1 MGLDPQV
8 VETLVTSIRQRYPE
22 WSGFA
27 DAAFERDE
35 RGYKLKTIELAVGEN
50 GLLLESELRADL
62 DGRALKSFLE
72 RFIRVGKDI
81 NMLFLHIPS
90 NSDLWALYESV
101 NGDGAGQ
108 EDLCGALLDLV
119 WGEGE
124 SPSRLQRFVDFCA
137 AGDLHCP
144 WPLPTYFLF
153 ITHPDDDMFVKPRLY
168 RDIAKKL
175 GTPWTAK
182 GGPNGLDYAAL
193 KDWSHEVRRALE
205 PHGARDMVDV
215 QSMLWVAGNEMMG
228 GTSPTG
234 STGDVL
240 SPGGTSTLGA
250 PFDRIFDDRAE
261 ADWAFDLLSRGCELL
276 GVTGPDDPRIAATLP
291 YGGGHLH
298 LNLGNWLMVGFEPPA
313 NENDL
318 GLAMLADAPGIK
330 DLAGGL
336 FKKAGGGDSLFAL
349 KYLPRGQYR
358 ASAELQNSFQQS
370 MPALGSH
377 FSHAV
382 SSGARKHHTPEVA
395 QAIFDAGVRDDL
407 LTLGL
412 EEYRRRRGPKAVN
425 EAFSIEARDL
435 LAAMTAE
442 PTKSFYAAHKEE
454 LAEHVQE
461 PVKSLLLEVGER
473 VQPALRDTLETEKR
487 LFSIFPKNDFGKGGA
502 WPYYWGAFYPVGGKK
517 TQGCQLYVTL
527 GDGGFSYGFSIG
539 DYASEDRKRF
549 TRNVGDSRDALVVAL
564 VDTINAPDFDLGS
577 ENETLGGDATM
588 IPDGLDLASWLAD
601 VGKVGPQARVVV
613 PWHELLATEREQ
625 LVQDVVRAFDRLFPL
640 VLLCTLDD
648 PMPAIN
654 DYLETAGGETG
665 GVAEPNPPYSLD
677 DLVAETSLPKKNLEA
692 WLRAIDR
699 KGQAILYGP
708 PGTGKTYVAERLAKH
723 LVAGGTGTAELVQFH
738 PAYAYEDFMQGMRPK
753 ARDGGGLDYP
763 IMDGRFKQFCDQ
775 ARGRDGLSVLI
786 IDEVNRA
793 NLARVFGELMY
804 LLEYRDKSIPLAAGG
819 RFSIPANV
827 RLIGTMNTADRSIAL
842 VDHALRRRFAFLP
855 LYPDYRMLTDYHAK
869 NGGGYDPAKL
879 VDVLKDLNRKIGD
892 HHYEVGTSF
901 FMRPDIADQLPDV
914 WSMEIEP
921 YLEEY
926 FFDQRATVDSFRWDE
941 VKKKL
946 GAE

>member
-8 VETLVTSIRQRYPE
+8 VETLITAIRQRYPE

-27 DAAFERDE
+27 DVAFERDE

-50 GLLLESELRADL
+50 GLLLESALREDL

-81 NMLFLHIPS
+81 NLMFLHIPS
-90 NSDLWALYESV
+90 SSDLSTLYDPA
-101 NGDGAGQ
+101 NGDGTGQ

-124 SPSRLQRFVDFCA
+124 SPARLQRFVDFCA

-168 RDIAKKL
+168 RNIAKKL

-193 KDWSHEVRRALE
+193 KDWSHEMRRALE

-240 SPGGTSTLGA
+240 SPGGTSALGA

-261 ADWAFDLLSRGCELL
+261 ADWAFDLLAHGCELL

-318 GLAMLADAPGIK
+318 GLALLADAPGVK
-330 DLAGGL
+330 DLAGGR
-336 FKKAGGGDSLFAL
+336 FKEAGGGDSLFAL

-382 SSGARKHHTPEVA
+382 SSGARKYHTPEVA
-395 QAIFDAGVRDDL
+395 QAIFDADTRERL

-412 EEYRRRRGPKAVN
+412 AEYRKQAGVVAEDP
-425 EAFSIEARDL
+425 AFAPAAREL
-435 LAAMTAE
+435 LTAMAAD
-442 PTKSFYAAHKEE
+442 PTKSFYAAHKDG
-454 LAEHVQE
+454 LTEHVQE
-461 PVKSLLLEVGER
+461 PVQQLLTEAAER
-473 VQPALRDTLETEKR
+473 IAPTLREALETKKK
-487 LFSIFPKNDFGKGGA
+487 LFGVFPKNDWGKGGA
-502 WPYYWGAFYPVGGKK
+502 WPFYWGAFYPLGGKR
-517 TQGCQLYVTL
+517 TEGCQLYVSL
-527 GDGGFSYGFSIG
+527 DEEGFTYGFSIG

-549 TRNVGDSRDALVVAL
+549 AQNAEEYRGAIVAALGETVN
-564 VDTINAPDFDLGS
+564 TPDFDFS
-577 ENETLGGDATM
+577 KENESAAGHITRG
-588 IPDGLDLASWLAD
+588 IEGLNLAGWLEQ
-601 VGKVGPQARVVV
+601 GNKVGPHVHALL
-613 PWHELLATEREQ
+613 PWDELLSMERER
-625 LVQDVVRAFDRLFPL
+625 VITDVVNAFNRLFPL
-640 VLLCTLDD
+640 VLLGTMDE
-648 PMPAIN
+648 PMPAIRVYMEGDIEGPDVN
-654 DYLETAGGETG
+654 
-665 GVAEPNPPYSLD
+665 EPYTLD

-763 IMDGRFKQFCDQ
+763 IMDGRFKQFCDE
-775 ARGRDGLSVLI
+775 ARGRTGLSVLI

-855 LYPDYRMLTDYHAK
+855 LYPDYQMLADYHATM
-869 NGGGYDPAKL
+869 GGGYDPAKL
-879 VDVLKDLNRKIGD
+879 VEVLKDLNRKIGD

-901 FMRPDIADQLPDV
+901 FMRKDIAEQLPDV